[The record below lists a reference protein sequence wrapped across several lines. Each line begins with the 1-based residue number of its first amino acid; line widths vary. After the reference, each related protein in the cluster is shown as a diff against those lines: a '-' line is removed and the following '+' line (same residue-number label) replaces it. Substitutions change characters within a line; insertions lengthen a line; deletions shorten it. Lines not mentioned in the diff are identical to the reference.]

1 MRRDPGTNNQ
11 HFFFGFPQV
20 ALISHFLG
28 KNLDKADRNCRTG
41 IKIHNSTA
49 FFLKEPHTKIL
60 TKSKHNSRY
69 NVRKSSS
76 FFVRANGSIPRSF
89 VKGRPKVNRWK
100 TMKKIP
106 VWHLRVLGRFV
117 VLICFDNFWSFF
129 FGGGGE
135 EGGKR
140 ASSGWNDIKPKNK
153 SRWFVL
159 RFDK

>member
-1 MRRDPGTNNQ
+1 
-11 HFFFGFPQV
+11 
-20 ALISHFLG
+20 
-28 KNLDKADRNCRTG
+28 
-41 IKIHNSTA
+41 
-49 FFLKEPHTKIL
+49 
-60 TKSKHNSRY
+60 
-69 NVRKSSS
+69 
-76 FFVRANGSIPRSF
+76 
-89 VKGRPKVNRWK
+89 
-100 TMKKIP
+100 MKKIP